1 MSFLKKR
8 LWKYRGIR
16 ITPKMEHGVLRA
28 GLSIFIPVFILSL
41 IIFYKNGISNV
52 SQWFT
57 WDYLKDLAG
66 WNWIYIGKGLLIASL
81 VGVTVVGFAYFI
93 FFEKYRRIWHRQKI
107 ARMFISNRFMEKE
120 SYSTESKWSLSDKN
134 VTKSKITYFPKAY
147 YKIKKGYIE
156 FRVAMDMSRFQD
168 RFLKLGDQLENGLYC
183 ALADKELEENFVCYK
198 LMYDVQQNRISISD
212 VTVKNGVMKLMKHI
226 DWKFDELPHML
237 IAGGTGGGKTYFILT
252 MIEALLKSG
261 AELRILDP
269 KNADL
274 ADLESVMPEK
284 TVFSR
289 KNGIKMTLKKARE
302 EMHDRS
308 EKMKTMPNYKTGG
321 NYASVGLPPLFVIFD
336 EYVAFMEMLDHREK
350 QEVLEDMK
358 QLTMLGRQAG
368 VFLILANQ
376 RPDAK
381 YLADGIRD
389 QFNFRVALGRNSET
403 GYGMMFGDVDN
414 TFVNKRIKGRG
425 YADYGASVITEF
437 YTPLVPKGYD
447 FLEEIKKVTPIVE
460 SAAAT
465 TVASDSE
472 KHSGGVSVANDDQQP
487 PLL

>member
-1 MSFLKKR
+1 MIKIEFLKKR

-16 ITPKMEHGVLRA
+16 ITPRMEHGVLIA
-28 GLSIFIPVFILSL
+28 GLSIFIPAFLLSIFIC
-41 IIFYKNGISNV
+41 FKTGISNV
-52 SQWFT
+52 AEWFT
-57 WDYLKDLAG
+57 WEYLKSIKG
-66 WNWIYIGKGLLIASL
+66 WNWAYIGKGFFISFIVGAMTVLL
-81 VGVTVVGFAYFI
+81 AYFI

-107 ARMFISNRFMEKE
+107 ARMFISNRFIEKE
-120 SYSTESKWSLSDKN
+120 SYSTESTWGLSDKT
-134 VTKSKITYFPKAY
+134 VTKTKITYFPKAY
-147 YKIKKGYIE
+147 YKINKGYIE

-168 RFLKLGDQLENGLYC
+168 RFLKLGNELENGLYC
-183 ALADKELEENFVCYK
+183 TLVDKELEENFVCYK
-198 LMYDVQQNRISISD
+198 LMYDVQRSRISIDD
-212 VTVKNGVMKLMKHI
+212 VTVQNGSMKLMEHI
-226 DWKFDELPHML
+226 EWKFDELPHML

-274 ADLESVMPEK
+274 ADLEEVMPSG

-289 KNGIKMTLKKARE
+289 KNGIKMTLMKAKN
-302 EMHDRS
+302 EMHERS

-321 NYASVGLPPLFVIFD
+321 NYASVGMKPLFVIFD

-425 YADYGASVITEF
+425 YADYGASIITEF
-437 YTPLVPKGYD
+437 YTPLVPRGYD
-447 FLEEIKKVTPIVE
+447 FLREIGKATPKMKG
-460 SAAAT
+460 APAT

-472 KHSGGVSVANDDQQP
+472 KQP
-487 PLL
+487 KL

>member
-1 MSFLKKR
+1 MIKIEFLKKR

-16 ITPKMEHGVLRA
+16 ITPKMEHGVLMA
-28 GLSIFIPVFILSL
+28 GLSIFIPVFLLS
-41 IIFYKNGISNV
+41 IFLCYKNGMSNV
-52 SQWFT
+52 AEWFT
-57 WDYLKDLAG
+57 WDYLKNVKG
-66 WNWIYIGKGLLIASL
+66 WNWAYIGKGFFISFIVGAMTVLL
-81 VGVTVVGFAYFI
+81 AYFI

-107 ARMFISNRFMEKE
+107 ARMFISNRFIEKE
-120 SYSTESKWSLSDKN
+120 SYSTESTWGLSDKT
-134 VTKSKITYFPKAY
+134 VTKTKITYFPKAY
-147 YKIKKGYIE
+147 YKINKGYIE

-168 RFLKLGDQLENGLYC
+168 RYLKLGDELENGLYC
-183 ALADKELEENFVCYK
+183 TLVDRELEENFVCYK
-198 LMYDVQQNRISISD
+198 LMYDVQRNRISIDD
-212 VTVKNGVMKLMKHI
+212 VTVQNGSMKLMEHI
-226 DWKFDELPHML
+226 EWKFDELPHML

-274 ADLESVMPEK
+274 ADLEEVMPSG

-289 KNGIKMTLKKARE
+289 KNGIKMTLMKAKN
-302 EMHDRS
+302 EMHRRS
-308 EKMKTMPNYKTGG
+308 EEMKTMPNYKTGG
-321 NYASVGLPPLFVIFD
+321 NYASVGMRPFFVIFD
-336 EYVAFMEMLDHREK
+336 EYVAFMEMLDHKEK

-425 YADYGASVITEF
+425 YADYGASIITEF

-447 FLEEIKKVTPIVE
+447 FLQEIGKVTPEMEV
-460 SAAAT
+460 APVAT
-465 TVASDSE
+465 ATSDSA
-472 KHSGGVSVANDDQQP
+472 KQP
-487 PLL
+487 

>member
-1 MSFLKKR
+1 MIKKVAMIEFLKKR

-16 ITPKMEHGVLRA
+16 ITPQMENGVLRA
-28 GLSIFIPVFILSL
+28 GMSIFLPVFLVSL
-41 IIFYKNGISNV
+41 FFFYKNGIDNLGD
-52 SQWFT
+52 WFY
-57 WDYLKDLAG
+57 WDYLKDIKG
-66 WNWIYIGKGLLIASL
+66 WNWIYIFKGFL
-81 VGVTVVGFAYFI
+81 VSFVIGAVTVLLAYFI
-93 FFEKYRRIWHRQKI
+93 FFEKYKRIWHRQKI
-107 ARMFISNRFMEKE
+107 ARMFISNRFIEKE
-120 SYSTESKWSLSDKN
+120 SYSTSSKWGVNDKT

-147 YKIKKGYIE
+147 YKVNKGNIE
-156 FRVAMDMSRFQD
+156 FRIAMDMSRFQD
-168 RFLKLGDQLENGLYC
+168 RFLKLTDDLENGLFC
-183 ALADKELEENFVCYK
+183 TVIDKELEENFVCYK
-198 LMYDVQQNRISISD
+198 LMYDVKRNRISIDD
-212 VTVKNGVMKLMKHI
+212 VIVRDGSMKLMEHI
-226 DWKFDELPHML
+226 DWKFDDLPHML

-274 ADLESVMPEK
+274 ADLEEVMPEK

-302 EMHDRS
+302 EMHERS
-308 EKMKTMPNYKTGG
+308 ERMKKMPNYKTGG
-321 NYASVGLPPLFVIFD
+321 NYASVGMKPFFVIFD

-358 QLTMLGRQAG
+358 QLTMLGRQMG

-425 YADYGASVITEF
+425 YADYGASIITEF

-447 FLEEIKKVTPIVE
+447 FLREIGKVTSGMEVAP
-460 SAAAT
+460 AT

-472 KHSGGVSVANDDQQP
+472 KQRRVG
-487 PLL
+487 